1 MTIQPTQANLLIR
14 LHHTKP
20 DSAIMVPDDSS
31 LDLTYGEVI
40 AHGPDCKFITT
51 NGQFV
56 LFLPGNM
63 VAGFDQGKDEK
74 FIIPEAAVFAMYL
87 PDAAS

>member
-20 DSAIMVPDDSS
+20 DSTIMVPDESS
-31 LDLTYGEVI
+31 MDIIYGEVI
-40 AHGPDCKFITT
+40 ARGDQCKFVEVKD
-51 NGQFV
+51 FV

-63 VAGFDQGKDEK
+63 MAGFDQGKDEK
-74 FIIPEAAVFAMYL
+74 FIIPEVAVFAKYL
-87 PDAAS
+87 PNPAS